1 MQKIDQTKILRIID
15 ANYNR
20 IKEGLRVCED
30 ICRFVYDQKL
40 LTKKFKEIRH
50 EVTDIVLS
58 LKMAKMIATRN
69 IEKDVGRGSTEV
81 ELKRCEIND
90 IFYANIQR
98 SKESL
103 RVLEELMKLV
113 NKGLALRLKECRY
126 AVYGLEK
133 KVIERF

>member
-30 ICRFVYDQKL
+30 ICGFVYDHKL

-50 EVTDIVLS
+50 EVTDVVLS
-58 LKMAKMIATRN
+58 LKMSTMIATRN
-69 IEKDVGRGSTEV
+69 IEKDVGKGTTET
-81 ELKRCEIND
+81 ELKRKEIND

-113 NKGLALRLKECRY
+113 NKELALRLKKCRY

-133 KVIERF
+133 KVVERF